1 MQGEENMRVRYDK
14 DEDILM
20 IELMKKKV
28 DDAFETE
35 NMIVHVDKNKEPVLL
50 EIFNARKFLNDI
62 NKTLPPKVKN
72 DIFIS
77 SSF

>member
-1 MQGEENMRVRYDK
+1 MRVRYDK

-35 NMIVHVDKNKEPVLL
+35 NMIVHVDKDREPVLL

-77 SSF
+77 SSV

>member
-1 MQGEENMRVRYDK
+1 MPGEENMRVRYDK

>member
-1 MQGEENMRVRYDK
+1 MRVRYDK

-35 NMIVHVDKNKEPVLL
+35 NMIVHVDKDREPVLL

-62 NKTLPPKVKN
+62 NKTLPPKLKN

-77 SSF
+77 SSV

>member
-1 MQGEENMRVRYDK
+1 MKVHYDK
-14 DEDILM
+14 NEDILM

-28 DDAFETE
+28 DDAYETE
-35 NMIVHVDKNKEPVLL
+35 NMIVHVDKDREPVLL
-50 EIFNARKFLNDI
+50 EIFNAKKFLNDI

-72 DIFIS
+72 DIFTS

>member
-1 MQGEENMRVRYDK
+1 MRVRYDK
-14 DEDILM
+14 DEAILM

-35 NMIVHVDKNKEPVLL
+35 NMIVHVDKDREPVLL

-77 SSF
+77 SSV

>member
-1 MQGEENMRVRYDK
+1 MRVRYDK